1 MNSEKPPA
9 PTDPSIGARRLRLL
23 TFILAT
29 ASGLSVANIFYS
41 QPLLDL
47 IARTYHTTES
57 SAAIVV
63 TAAQLGYA
71 AGIIVLMPLGDLIE
85 NRALASRVLV
95 VTAIAAGLAAIAPN
109 LATFLIFSVLLGFTS
124 VVAQIVIP
132 VAAHL
137 APDAQRGRFVGQ
149 VMSGL
154 LLGIMLARTA
164 SSLLADL
171 WGWRC
176 VYVVS
181 AVLMLIM
188 SVVLA
193 TTVPRRK
200 PDHTDGYR
208 TLMASIGQLILTEP
222 ALRRRAALQA
232 LMFAT
237 FSAFWTSIAYELI
250 RQHHLTQAQIAI
262 FALVGAAGAAAAPI
276 AGRLGDRGLGRPATG
291 AVFALATVA
300 MAIAGLGA
308 HHLIVLAGAGI
319 LLDLAVQGNLVLSQQ
334 EVYQLR
340 PDARSRIN
348 TVFIGSVFV
357 GGAIG
362 SALSGLFYGG
372 NGWAGVTTLGVILS
386 IIGFGL
392 WSGSEVLRRKKA
404 SVVPVT

>member
-1 MNSEKPPA
+1 MRTQSPPA
-9 PTDPSIGARRLRLL
+9 PAAPGISARRLRLL

-29 ASGLSVANIFYS
+29 ASGVSVANIFYS

-47 IARTYHTTES
+47 IARTYHTTEG

-63 TAAQLGYA
+63 TVTQLGYA

-95 VTAIAAGLAAIAPN
+95 VTAIAAALASIAPN
-109 LATFLIFSVLLGFTS
+109 LTTFLIFSVLLGFTS

-137 APDAQRGRFVGQ
+137 APEDQRGRFVGQ

-154 LLGIMLARTA
+154 LLGIMLARSA
-164 SSLLADL
+164 SSLFADL
-171 WGWRC
+171 WGWRS

-193 TTVPRRK
+193 TTVPRRA

-208 TLMASIGQLILTEP
+208 TLMASIGHLIRTEP
-222 ALRRRAALQA
+222 ALRRRAVLQA

-250 RQHHLTQAQIAI
+250 KQHHLSQAQIAI
-262 FALVGAAGAAAAPI
+262 FALVGAAGAGAAPI
-276 AGRLGDRGLGRPATG
+276 AGRLGDRGLSRPATG
-291 AVFALATVA
+291 VVFALAAVA

-308 HHLIVLAGAGI
+308 HSLIALAGAGI

-334 EVYQLR
+334 EIYQLR

-348 TVFIGSVFV
+348 TVFIGSVFG

-362 SALSGLFYGG
+362 SALSGLAYGRE
-372 NGWAGVTTLGVILS
+372 GWTGVSVAGVVLS
-386 IIGFGL
+386 LIGFGL
-392 WSGSEVLRRKKA
+392 WCGSEMLRRRNA
-404 SVVPVT
+404 SAAPAA

>member
-1 MNSEKPPA
+1 M
-9 PTDPSIGARRLRLL
+9 L

-47 IARTYHTTES
+47 IAQTFRTTES
-57 SAAIVV
+57 AAAVVV
-63 TAAQLGYA
+63 TVTQLGYA
-71 AGIIVLMPLGDLIE
+71 AGIIVLVPLGDLIE
-85 NRALASRVLV
+85 SRALASRVLV
-95 VTAIAAGLAAIAPN
+95 VTAIAAGLAAVAPN
-109 LATFLIFSVLLGFTS
+109 LTTFLIVSVLLGFTS
-124 VVAQIVIP
+124 VVAQVVIP

-137 APDAQRGRFVGQ
+137 APASERGRFVGR

-154 LLGIMLARTA
+154 LLGIMLARSV

-171 WGWRC
+171 WGWRA

-181 AVLMLIM
+181 AALMLVM
-188 SVVLA
+188 AVVLA
-193 TTVPRRK
+193 ATLPRRR

-208 TLMASIGQLILTEP
+208 SLMVSIGHLVRTEP
-222 ALRRRAALQA
+222 ALRRRAAGQA

-250 RQHHLTQAQIAI
+250 RQYHMSQTEIAI

-276 AGRLGDRGLGRPATG
+276 AGRLGDRGLGRPSTG
-291 AVFALATVA
+291 VVFVLAAVA
-300 MAIAGLGA
+300 MAVAGFGSHNLV
-308 HHLIVLAGAGI
+308 VLAVAGI
-319 LLDLAVQGNLVLSQQ
+319 LLDLAVQGHLVLSQQ
-334 EVYQLR
+334 EIYQLR

-348 TVFIGSVFV
+348 TVFIGSIFF

-362 SALSGLFYGG
+362 SAASGLLYDHE
-372 NGWAGVTTLGVILS
+372 GWIGVTAFGVILS

-392 WSGSEVLRRKKA
+392 WCGSEALLRRRESALPELRSLRRFGKA
-404 SVVPVT
+404 GKRS